1 MLTTILSFIAF
12 AAAAAAAA
20 IGYLATAGLSAF

>member
-20 IGYLATAGLSAF
+20 IGYFATAAINGL